1 VADKPFY
8 YVKCIGCGE
17 EYSPEKIV
25 YTCAICDDILSV
37 EYRYQETPS
46 NLDKK
51 WSKRPL
57 SVWRYRELL
66 PITDQ
71 SKIVTMG
78 EGGTK
83 LHKCQRLAE
92 MLDLKELY
100 AKNEG
105 ENPTGSFKDRGM
117 TVGVTKAL
125 ELGAKIVA
133 CASTGNTSASLAAY
147 AAKAGIK
154 CLILIPSGKVAF
166 GKLAQAIVHGADVIQ
181 VRGNFDDA
189 LRIIMELCTDHSIY
203 LLNSVNPYRIEG
215 QKTIAFE
222 IVDQLG
228 FIPDKVVVPVGNAGN
243 ISAIWKGFTELHKL
257 GMIQNLPQMIGIQ
270 AEGAAPIATAI
281 KAGKDFIEPIA
292 KPETLATAIRIG
304 APVSWKK
311 ALRAIKDSKGFAET
325 VSDREIIEAQRLLAS
340 QEGLFVEPAS
350 AASIAGLKKL
360 VAAGKISADEKIV
373 CITTGHGLK
382 DPQVIMEK
390 YPKPIE
396 VDADLK
402 SIEKLLGLKTVSQTP
417 MAVA

>member
-8 YVKCIGCGE
+8 YLKCIGCGK

-25 YTCAICDDILSV
+25 YTCPICDDILSV
-37 EYRYQETPS
+37 EYRYQEIPS

-51 WSKRPL
+51 WRKRPL
-57 SVWRYRELL
+57 SVWRYREIL

-83 LHKCQRLAE
+83 LHKCQRVAE
-92 MLDLKELY
+92 MLGLKELY

-166 GKLAQAIVHGADVIQ
+166 GKLAQAIVHGADVVQI
-181 VRGNFDDA
+181 RGNFDDA
-189 LRIIMELCTDHSIY
+189 LRIIMELCVEHPIY

-222 IVDQLG
+222 IMDQLG
-228 FIPDKVVVPVGNAGN
+228 FVPDKVIVPVGNAGN
-243 ISAIWKGFTELHKL
+243 ISAIWKGLTELHKL
-257 GMIQNLPQMIGIQ
+257 GIIKALPQMIGIQ

-281 KAGKDFIEPIA
+281 KTGRDFIEPIA

-311 ALRAIKDSKGFAET
+311 AIRAIKDSKGFAET
-325 VSDREIIEAQRLLAS
+325 VSDKEIIEAQRLLAS

-350 AASIAGLKKL
+350 AASVAGLKKL
-360 VAAGKISADEKIV
+360 VAAEKIEADERIV
-373 CITTGHGLK
+373 CIVTGHGLK
-382 DPQVIMEK
+382 DPEVIMEK

-396 VDADLK
+396 VEADLS
-402 SIEKLLGLKTVSQTP
+402 SIEQLLGLKIVSP
-417 MAVA
+417 IAIA

>member
-1 VADKPFY
+1 MADKPFY
-8 YVKCIGCGE
+8 YVKCIGCGKEYGPE
-17 EYSPEKIV
+17 EIV
-25 YTCAICDDILSV
+25 YMCPICDDILSV
-37 EYRYQETPS
+37 EYRYSEIPP

-83 LHKCQRLAE
+83 LHKCQRLAD
-92 MLDLKELY
+92 MLDLKEVHV
-100 AKNEG
+100 KNEG

-125 ELGAKIVA
+125 ELGAETVA

-181 VRGNFDDA
+181 IRGNFDDA
-189 LRIIMELCTDHSIY
+189 LRIMMELCAEHPIY

-222 IVDQLG
+222 IMDQLG
-228 FIPDKVVVPVGNAGN
+228 SVPEKVIVPVGNAGN

-257 GMIQNLPQMIGIQ
+257 GMIKVLPQMIGIQ

-281 KAGKDFIEPIA
+281 KAGRDFIEPVA

-311 ALRAIKDSKGFAET
+311 AMRAIKDSKGFAET
-325 VSDREIIEAQRLLAS
+325 VSDKEIIEAQRFLAS

-360 VAAGKISADEKIV
+360 VAAGKIEAEERIV
-373 CITTGHGLK
+373 CIVTGHGLK
-382 DPQVIMEK
+382 DPEVIMEK

-396 VDADLK
+396 VEANLS
-402 SIEKLLGLKTVSQTP
+402 SIEQLLGLKIVSP
-417 MAVA
+417 MAIA

>member
-8 YVKCIGCGE
+8 YVKCIGCGK
-17 EYSPEKIV
+17 EYSPEEIV
-25 YTCAICDDILSV
+25 YTCPICDDILSV
-37 EYRYQETPS
+37 EYRYQEIPS
-46 NLDKK
+46 NIDKK

-66 PITDQ
+66 PITNQ

-92 MLDLKELY
+92 MLGLKELY

-125 ELGAKIVA
+125 ELGAKRVA

-189 LRIIMELCTDHSIY
+189 LRIIMELCTERSIY

-222 IVDQLG
+222 IMDQLG
-228 FIPDKVVVPVGNAGN
+228 FVPDKVIVPVGNAGN

-257 GMIQNLPQMIGIQ
+257 GMIKALPQMIGIQ

-281 KAGKDFIEPIA
+281 KAGRDFIEPIA

-311 ALRAIKDSKGFAET
+311 AIRAIKDSKGFAET
-325 VSDREIIEAQRLLAS
+325 VSDKEIIEAQRLLAS

-360 VAAGKISADEKIV
+360 VVAGKIEADERIV
-373 CITTGHGLK
+373 CIVTGHGLK
-382 DPQVIMEK
+382 DPEVIMEK

-396 VDADLK
+396 VEADLS
-402 SIEKLLGLKTVSQTP
+402 SIEQLLGLKIVSP
-417 MAVA
+417 IAIA

>member
-8 YVKCIGCGE
+8 YVKCIGCGKEYGPE
-17 EYSPEKIV
+17 EIV

-37 EYRYQETPS
+37 EYRYSEIPP
-46 NLDKK
+46 NLDEK

-66 PITDQ
+66 PIMDQ

-83 LHKCQRLAE
+83 LHRCQRLAD
-92 MLDLKELY
+92 MLGLEEVHV
-100 AKNEG
+100 KNEG

-125 ELGAKIVA
+125 ELRAETVA

-166 GKLAQAIVHGADVIQ
+166 GKLAQAIAHGADVIQ
-181 VRGNFDDA
+181 IRGNFDDA
-189 LRIIMELCTDHSIY
+189 LRIMMELCAEHPIY

-222 IVDQLG
+222 IMDQLG
-228 FIPDKVVVPVGNAGN
+228 SVPDKVIVPVGNAGN

-257 GMIQNLPQMIGIQ
+257 GIIKALPQMIGIQ

-281 KAGKDFIEPIA
+281 KAGRDFIEPVA

-311 ALRAIKDSKGFAET
+311 AIRAIKDSKGFAET
-325 VSDREIIEAQRLLAS
+325 VSDKEIIEAQRLLAG

-360 VAAGKISADEKIV
+360 VAAGKIKSDEKIV

-382 DPQVIMEK
+382 DPEVIMEK

-396 VDADLK
+396 VEANLS
-402 SIEKLLGLKTVSQTP
+402 SIEQLLGLKIVSP
-417 MAVA
+417 MAIA